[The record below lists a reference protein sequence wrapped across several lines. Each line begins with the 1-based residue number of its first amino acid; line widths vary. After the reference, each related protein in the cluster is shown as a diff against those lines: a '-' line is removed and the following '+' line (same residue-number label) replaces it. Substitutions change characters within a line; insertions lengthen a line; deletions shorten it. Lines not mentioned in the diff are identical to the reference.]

1 VPGLDPA
8 PGTPIDGRDFAM
20 GQIASEVLVERLA
33 DWGVDTV
40 FGLPGDGI
48 NGIME
53 GLRRH
58 QDRVR
63 FMLVHHEE
71 AAAFMATGY
80 AKATGRIGVCL
91 ATSGPGGIHMLN
103 GLYDAKLDH
112 APVLA
117 ITGMQETAV
126 LGTSYQQ
133 EVNLDKLYADV
144 AEYDQMVYNPAQ
156 LPSVVDNAI
165 RTAYARRGVAH
176 LTVPNDIQVA
186 DADAD
191 PWPHVAPARSPA
203 TAPVMLGAPGR
214 PAGEHLQR
222 LADLLNDGSKIAIL
236 AGAGA
241 LRARSELLAVAE
253 ALAAPVVKTLSGKAV
268 VPDDSPFTTG
278 GIGLLGTKPSEELME
293 DIDTLFMVGT
303 NFPYTAH
310 LPANGKVRVG
320 QIDAD
325 PARAGG
331 RIPTEVPVVADA
343 KAGLAELLPLLK
355 PRTDTSFL
363 SKCQQAM
370 ATWRENTA
378 ALANP
383 DREPIAPQYLV
394 AVLDELAADDAVLTC
409 DSGTIATWAA
419 RHWQIRDGREFFLSG
434 NLATMAPGLPY
445 AVGIQHAFPG
455 RQVIAYVG
463 DGGFAMLMA
472 EVLTAIDHNLPVKVV
487 INNNNSLGQILWEQM
502 VLGYPEHG
510 VRHPEPFVDYAAFAS
525 ANGALGIKVGRPADV
540 RPAIR
545 QALQHAGPAVVDV
558 NVNPDEPPL
567 PGKVEYDQAKK
578 FAQAFLRGQ
587 PRKATIATTLFR
599 DKIEQLKA

>member
-1 VPGLDPA
+1 V
-8 PGTPIDGRDFAM
+8 GR
-20 GQIASEVLVERLA
+20 IASEALIERLA

-63 FMLVHHEE
+63 FLLVHHEE
-71 AAAFMATGY
+71 AAAFMATAH

-91 ATSGPGGIHMLN
+91 ATSGPGGIHLLN

-112 APVLA
+112 MPVLA
-117 ITGMQETAV
+117 ITGMQETSV
-126 LGTSYQQ
+126 LGTGYQQ

-144 AEYDQMVYNPAQ
+144 AEYDQMIYNPAQ
-156 LPSVVDNAI
+156 LPSVVDNAV

-176 LTVPNDIQVA
+176 LTLPNDIQVA

-191 PWPHVAPARSPA
+191 PWQHVAPARSPA
-203 TAPVMLGAPGR
+203 TAPAMIEPPGR
-214 PAGEHLQR
+214 PREDDLQR
-222 LADLLNDGSKIAIL
+222 IADLLNEGEKIAIL

-241 LRARSELLAVAE
+241 RHAREELLAVAE
-253 ALAAPVVKTLSGKAV
+253 ALGAPIVKTLSGKAT
-268 VPDDSPFTTG
+268 VPDDSPYTTG
-278 GIGLLGTKPSEELME
+278 GIGLLGTRPSEELMGQ
-293 DIDTLFMVGT
+293 IDTLFMVGT
-303 NFPYTAH
+303 NFPYTKH
-310 LPANGKVRVG
+310 LPAPGKVRVA
-320 QIDAD
+320 QIEAD

-331 RIPTEVPVVADA
+331 RVPTEVPVAGDA
-343 KAGLAELLPLLK
+343 KLGLQGLLPLLK
-355 PRTDTSFL
+355 QRTDTSFL
-363 SKCQQAM
+363 AKCQQQM
-370 ATWRENTA
+370 DKWRHSMA
-378 ALANP
+378 ALADP
-383 DREPIAPQYLV
+383 RRDPIAPQYV
-394 AVLDELAADDAVLTC
+394 VSVLDELAADDAVLTC

-419 RHWQIRDGREFFLSG
+419 RHWGIRGGREFFLSG

-445 AVGIQHAFPG
+445 AIGIQHAFPG

-472 EVLTAIDHNLPVKVV
+472 EFLTAIKHNLPVKVV

-510 VRHPEPFVDYAAFAS
+510 VRYPEPFVDYASFAS
-525 ANGALGIKVGRPADV
+525 ANGSLGIKVEGPDGV
-540 RPAIR
+540 RGAIER
-545 QALQHAGPAVVDV
+545 SLSHDGPALVDV

-567 PGKVEYDQAKK
+567 PGKVEYEQAKK

-599 DKIEQLKA
+599 DKIEQLKG